1 MSPPVRQ
8 APPPRVIR
16 QLPLPLDEPPGPAP
30 PALPELALLHPR
42 QIWATLPPA
51 VRVQVRLAVLGIV
64 QEGIADADGR

>member
-1 MSPPVRQ
+1 
-8 APPPRVIR
+8 
-16 QLPLPLDEPPGPAP
+16 LDAPPGPAP